1 MFEKYILVDALY
13 VNSGGAKS
21 LLNYL
26 INNIEKTEAKVF
38 FLLDN
43 RIKNNHHPVS
53 KNNKVYYMK
62 KSLVM
67 RHLFYLKNMNSF
79 CRVFCFGNLP
89 PTLSLNCMVY
99 TYMHQFFYIKL
110 PDSSKA
116 LEKFLWAMRVFIMK
130 LIKKNTN
137 QWFVQTETVK
147 KKFSSK
153 FNINSESIRCLPF
166 YDIQKQK
173 IKHFKTKNKF
183 VYVSLPYK
191 HKNHINLIN
200 AFIKIHKLHKNAEL
214 HLTLDEVDVEL
225 QTKLNQCKSESIPI
239 VNHGLISKAE
249 VADLYISSEFLVFPS
264 LTESFGL
271 PLVEGINYGC
281 KILASNREYVDEV
294 CKPSIKFNPL
304 NVEDIARCMKKSIE
318 TKLPD
323 SEVIINNEID
333 EIVDLICS

>member
-13 VNSGGAKS
+13 VNNGGAKS

-38 FLLDN
+38 YLLDS
-43 RIKNNHHPVS
+43 RIKNNHYPVS
-53 KNNKVYYMK
+53 KKNKVYYMK
-62 KSLVM
+62 KSLVI

-79 CRVFCFGNLP
+79 CKVFCFGNLP
-89 PTLSLNCMVY
+89 PTLRLNCMVY
-99 TYMHQFFYIKL
+99 TYMHQFLYIKL
-110 PDSSKA
+110 PDNSNA
-116 LEKFLWAMRVFIMK
+116 LEKLLWAIRVFIMK
-130 LIKKNTN
+130 LIKTNTN
-137 QWFVQTETVK
+137 EWIVQTEIVK

-153 FNINSESIRCLPF
+153 FNINSKKIKCLPF
-166 YDIQKQK
+166 FDIQKQK
-173 IKHFKTKNKF
+173 IKHIKTKNKF

-200 AFIKIHKLHKNAEL
+200 AFMKTHNFHKNTEL
-214 HLTLDEVDVEL
+214 HLTLDEVDIEI
-225 QTKLNQCKSESIPI
+225 QKKLNLCKSESIPI
-239 VNHGLISKAE
+239 VNHGLISKTE

-281 KILASNREYVDEV
+281 KILASDREYVDAV

-304 NVEDIARCMKKSIE
+304 EVEDIARCLKKSIE

-323 SEVIINNEID
+323 SEIIINNEIGA
-333 EIVDLICS
+333 LIDRIFS